1 MKERE
6 YHALLTVYGLG
17 NMDKR
22 LTKRLVSW
30 LRMQADAIEKDGAKA
45 YTEGRFT
52 ARLSK

>member
-22 LTKRLVSW
+22 LAKRLVSW